1 MMKKI
6 KDVDLEALSPS
17 LDCSPE
23 TLSKLLQAI
32 PEVSKFIAFGGPWVI
47 VKSVYYQ
54 IIQDPRI
61 LADHPVFK
69 IC

>member
-17 LDCSPE
+17 LDCSAE

-32 PEVSKFIAFGGPWVI
+32 PEVSKHIAL
-47 VKSVYYQ
+47 
-54 IIQDPRI
+54 
-61 LADHPVFK
+61 LAL
-69 IC
+69 